1 MKDDQELTL
10 LLKVKQ
16 AARLLNISDRTL
28 YNRIAPNAENPFP
41 VKPIRI
47 GRSVR
52 FAIEDLKKFIE
63 AQKKSKDK
71 PDDTGK

>member
-1 MKDDQELTL
+1 LEDYQELIWL
-10 LLKVKQ
+10 LTTKQ

-28 YNRIAPNAENPFP
+28 YNRTAPNAKNPFP

-52 FAIEDLKKFIE
+52 FDIEDLKKFIE
-63 AQKKSKDK
+63 AQKKSKVE
-71 PDDTGK
+71 PDDTTE